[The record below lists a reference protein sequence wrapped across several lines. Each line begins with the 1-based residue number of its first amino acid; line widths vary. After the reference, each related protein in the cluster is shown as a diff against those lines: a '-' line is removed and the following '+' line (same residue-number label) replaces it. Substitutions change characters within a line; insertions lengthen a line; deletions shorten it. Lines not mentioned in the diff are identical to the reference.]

1 LLAINRIKAAA
12 FKMAECYPIKKM
24 SLFGSYA
31 DGKANDNSDLDFLVE
46 FFTPNVS
53 LVMLSSIKNALEDEL
68 QTKIDIIHGPMP
80 ENSMLRVNK
89 VIDIYEQ

>member
-1 LLAINRIKAAA
+1 
-12 FKMAECYPIKKM
+12 M

-31 DGKANDNSDLDFLVE
+31 DGTAHDNSDVDLLVE

-53 LVMLSSIKNALEDEL
+53 LFTLSSIKNELEDEL
-68 QTKIDIIHGPMP
+68 QTSIDIVHGPMP
-80 ENSMLRVNK
+80 EDSMLILNK